1 MRYQRGVHLSG
12 NRRIAHR
19 GGRVRVGCR
28 IGIETSRE
36 RGQTCG
42 ERWQRTPTGIEHDVV
57 ESRFVKIETEQ
68 TYRSGLHLVVKL
80 AHALIGGG
88 QSNFLPGRT
97 PAEP

>member
-1 MRYQRGVHLSG
+1 MCYQRGVPLSG

-28 IGIETSRE
+28 IGIEASRE

-42 ERWQRTPTGIEHDVV
+42 ERRQRTPTGIEHNVV
-57 ESRFVKIETEQ
+57 ESRFVEIETEE
-68 TYRSGLHLVVKL
+68 TYGAGLHLVVKL

-88 QSNFLPGRT
+88 KSNFLIGGR
-97 PAEP
+97 PSD